1 LYDDGTHGDA
11 VAGDRIFTN
20 NGSVAANPTY
30 TFVATD
36 TQSAAWTVRVYARDS
51 STSTT
56 GATNGRVHISGQPN
70 SPQSQADYWNIDDQV
85 FSLVTVNLVILK
97 SVTTISDPIEGTTR
111 PKSIPGAIKEYTV
124 TVTNQ
129 GAGASDANS
138 IKLADAIPSQAEL
151 VVSDIG
157 GAGSGP
163 VLFTQGSPTSGL
175 TYTFTALN

>member
-1 LYDDGTHGDA
+1 AVTTPSQYQIAQVLAIRAVVQATTAASGVTADVINPSGTVVASGVQLYDDGTHGDA

-30 TFVATD
+30 TFAPTD
-36 TQSAAWTVRVYARDS
+36 TQTAAWTVRVYARDS

-97 SVTTISDPIEGTTR
+97 SVATISDPIEGTTR

-129 GAGASDANS
+129 G
-138 IKLADAIPSQAEL
+138 
-151 VVSDIG
+151 
-157 GAGSGP
+157 
-163 VLFTQGSPTSGL
+163 
-175 TYTFTALN
+175 